1 MSLTWLF
8 SDRPA
13 KSKVSAPITL
23 KNIHIASPCRADW
36 AKMSG
41 DERVRHCSECKLSVY
56 NLSELSRRAA
66 EELIARH
73 EGRLCV
79 RFYRRADGTVI
90 TRDCPVGFRQ
100 LARKVSRVAGT
111 VLSALMSVSFG
122 AAQTTASQPPQATTQ
137 NDQKKAEIMVTV
149 IDPEGAI
156 ISGAQVVL
164 VEKETGTRFS
174 TISNQNGL
182 VDLSRLKPGTYK
194 MEITSKWFLAYST
207 TVNLTADKVERVTA
221 KLMPDPKDAV
231 TIDLCEMGSPL
242 VDTKSSTVVHV
253 FEGGLLKAGSPR

>member
-1 MSLTWLF
+1 
-8 SDRPA
+8 
-13 KSKVSAPITL
+13 
-23 KNIHIASPCRADW
+23 
-36 AKMSG
+36 
-41 DERVRHCSECKLSVY
+41 
-56 NLSELSRRAA
+56 
-66 EELIARH
+66 
-73 EGRLCV
+73 
-79 RFYRRADGTVI
+79 
-90 TRDCPVGFRQ
+90 
-100 LARKVSRVAGT
+100 
-111 VLSALMSVSFG
+111 MSVSFG

-194 MEITSKWFLAYST
+194 MEIISKPFLAYST
-207 TVNLTADKVERVTA
+207 TVNLISDKVERVTA
-221 KLMPDPKDAV
+221 KLLVDPKVGA
-231 TIDLCEMGSPL
+231 TIEMGVFTTAPI
-242 VDTKSSTVVHV
+242 VEPDNSTVVHV